1 METPLTTAV
10 LFLYA
15 LCAVMI
21 VGLVVLFTLKIRNI
35 SADNKARHC
44 QEKYRDYFVYLQ
56 AHGEEEERFKVPHG
70 EVTQSE
76 KQIMQKKLFELMEL
90 FTGVHRQKFIWLCE
104 DLGLIEL
111 DRKRLKGAWKWTRV
125 DAAYN
130 LGMMRSK
137 EALPDL
143 LQLLEKSSYDPSIFI
158 FARSIARCA
167 RDTGDLREMV
177 LLLVRYKKNFHE
189 LIVDILSDSQIDTA
203 PLFASFLREENTDL
217 VKIGQIG
224 LLAQSQTQPGIESA
238 LYKLVE
244 SEDKDIRIKAVKL
257 VCQDVRYLTDQRVKA
272 FMNHKDWEIR
282 AMMAKAVGELGLDGY
297 IPMLKSAVGDSS
309 WWVRHH
315 SAYSLTA
322 LEVDGF
328 AALCEILREERMGNK
343 LQMAHQVIQ
352 EELEKGKQQA
362 AATQDVEKQLQYNQ
376 KLHLYHKSYR
386 KTISTVAALE
396 R

>member
-15 LCAVMI
+15 LCVVMI
-21 VGLVVLFTLKIRNI
+21 VGLFVLFSLKISNI
-35 SADNKARHC
+35 RAEKKARLC

-56 AHGEEEERFKVPHG
+56 AHGEEEERLKVPHG
-70 EVTQSE
+70 EVTQNE

-90 FTGVHRQKFIWLCE
+90 FTGVHRQKLIWLCE
-104 DLGLIEL
+104 DLGLVEL
-111 DRKRLKGAWKWTRV
+111 DRKRLNGWRKWTRV

-143 LQLLEKSSYDPSIFI
+143 LKLLENSSYDPTIFI
-158 FARSIARCA
+158 IARSIARCA
-167 RDTGDLREMV
+167 QDTGDLRELV
-177 LLLVRYKKNFHE
+177 VLLVRYKKNFHE
-189 LIVDILSDSQIDTA
+189 LVVDILSDSPIDTA
-203 PLFASFLREENTDL
+203 PLFASFLREKNTDL
-217 VKIGQIG
+217 VKIGLVG
-224 LLAQSQTQPGIESA
+224 FLAQTKPENEPA
-238 LYKLVE
+238 LYQLLE

-257 VCQDVRYLTDQRVKA
+257 LCQDARYLTDQRVKE

-282 AMMAKAVGELGLDGY
+282 AMMAKAVGALGLTEY
-297 IPMLKSAVGDSS
+297 IPLLKSAVGDSS

-315 SAYSLTA
+315 SAYSLTELA
-322 LEVDGF
+322 VEGF
-328 AALCEILREERMGNK
+328 AALCEILKEERMGNK

-352 EELEKGKQQA
+352 EELEKGKQQL
-362 AATQDVEKQLQYNQ
+362 ATSQDVDTQLQYNQ

-386 KTISTVAALE
+386 KTISAVAALE